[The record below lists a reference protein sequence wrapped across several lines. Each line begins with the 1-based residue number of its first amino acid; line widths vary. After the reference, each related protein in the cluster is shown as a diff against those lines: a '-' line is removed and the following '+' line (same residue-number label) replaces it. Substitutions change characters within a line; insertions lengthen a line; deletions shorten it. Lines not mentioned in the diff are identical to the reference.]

1 MKKIERKRERKEE
14 IRKERKERKKERK
27 KRKKEKERKER
38 KDNFLDVKLTLK
50 TVKGTL
56 WDPSIPLDV
65 STTVRPKK
73 KLFVSCNP
81 TLTSFYS
88 KKSLP

>member
-1 MKKIERKRERKEE
+1 MFVILLNKQISV
-14 IRKERKERKKERK
+14 
-27 KRKKEKERKER
+27 
-38 KDNFLDVKLTLK
+38 NFTIFSVLCVSELSLQH
-50 TVKGTL
+50 VSMFFRSEPG
-56 WDPSIPLDV
+56 WEVVEPLPDIG
-65 STTVRPKK
+65 RYLGLKK

>member
-1 MKKIERKRERKEE
+1 MKSSFFLNLILNCSSYSFVVIHTYILKYIYTLVHIYIQTNINTRINKYIHTYIRIRTHKLNYTAEE
-14 IRKERKERKKERK
+14 YG
-27 KRKKEKERKER
+27 
-38 KDNFLDVKLTLK
+38 L
-50 TVKGTL
+50 
-56 WDPSIPLDV
+56 
-65 STTVRPKK
+65 K